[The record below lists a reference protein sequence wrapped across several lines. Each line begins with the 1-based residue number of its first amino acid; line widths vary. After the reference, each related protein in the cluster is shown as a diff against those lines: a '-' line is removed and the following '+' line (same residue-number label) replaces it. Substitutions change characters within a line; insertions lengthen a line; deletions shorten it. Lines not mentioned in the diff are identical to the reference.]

1 MHNAELSTRCREYAQ
16 NTVKFLKKT
25 TGCSA
30 VVFTWYHDNRSKP
43 PHFQLGADEEMITE
57 YYDRYYH
64 ADPLRADLLIETA
77 THFETLSNAR
87 EKHDENLLEQ
97 YYPFLRKYKIR
108 EEMDLLFC
116 AGGIPVASAALLHQE
131 SSREKNMGACDLKE
145 VHKYLQYAFSILPS
159 VRLINMNAELESRYK
174 LTPKERAV
182 VELIVSG
189 ESNKSIATRLGME
202 LPTTKTHVL
211 HIFEKL
217 QVDSRGKVISL
228 LMGVR

>member
-1 MHNAELSTRCREYAQ
+1 
-16 NTVKFLKKT
+16 
-25 TGCSA
+25 
-30 VVFTWYHDNRSKP
+30 
-43 PHFQLGADEEMITE
+43 
-57 YYDRYYH
+57 
-64 ADPLRADLLIETA
+64 
-77 THFETLSNAR
+77 
-87 EKHDENLLEQ
+87 
-97 YYPFLRKYKIR
+97 
-108 EEMDLLFC
+108 MDLLFC

-131 SSREKNMGACDLKE
+131 SSREKKMGACDLKE

-159 VRLINMNAELESRYK
+159 VRLINMNAELEARYK

-189 ESNKSIATRLGME
+189 ESNKSIAARLGME

-217 QVDSRGKVISL
+217 EVDSRGKVISL